1 MVSDN
6 KLVMRC
12 ISSLCNQRDKVT
24 ELRRNLKKNIMDRYP
39 ADTFGIKGEMIYQ
52 EKAEKYDAEILLLN
66 KYINGMYDLIEI
78 IENKER
84 VSYDQEH

>member
-12 ISSLCNQRDKVT
+12 ISSLCNQRDKVQ
-24 ELRRNLKKNIMDRYP
+24 ELRRNLKKSIMERYP
-39 ADTFGIKGEMIYQ
+39 VDMYGIKGEMIYQ

-66 KYINGMYDLIEI
+66 EYINGMYALIEI
-78 IENKER
+78 IEHKER
-84 VSYDQEH
+84 KL